1 MGTAFLSRIF
11 SSSNQIEAGS
21 FILVRGRSPRFEW
34 WKQGGRERDGVDM
47 NIQYQQLWRQTK
59 KTDSNKIQS
68 PVNLKDLSA
77 ARRI

>member
-21 FILVRGRSPRFEW
+21 FIVVQGRSPRFEW

-47 NIQYQQLWRQTK
+47 NDQYQQLWRQTK
-59 KTDSNKIQS
+59 KQSNKFQS
-68 PVNLKDLSA
+68 PVNLMDLSA

>member
-11 SSSNQIEAGS
+11 SSSNQVEAGS
-21 FILVRGRSPRFEW
+21 FILVRERSPRFEW